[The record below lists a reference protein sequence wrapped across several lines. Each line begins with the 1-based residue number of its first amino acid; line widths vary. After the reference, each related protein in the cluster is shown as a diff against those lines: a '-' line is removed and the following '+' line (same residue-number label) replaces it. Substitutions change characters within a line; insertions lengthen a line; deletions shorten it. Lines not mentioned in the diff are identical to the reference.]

1 VTNKRGG
8 KAAFA
13 RGVCDLQKDGKPDCY
28 NSVAK
33 RTVSIEEAESRGWLH
48 FYDGKTACPQ
58 GHVAPRYIS
67 NHARCIDCARVAD
80 GLKPIYPG
88 TSFVDDLTGNPMY
101 VDPVARPEFDWTD
114 TKKRQLLDA
123 WINTTSFPTAI
134 EKIGAQP
141 KHVLDLLET
150 DAVFKADYEAARTKM
165 EQVQLWNM
173 EGAAAGGSDRMQ
185 LAMGANKFTQFGAK
199 TGVAGRPTVNSEQ
212 ARAELTQLLS
222 SARRTLAQRAGLA
235 DAARASR
242 SLGRPNAAA
251 ADPAGKPLEGSAV
264 LGQPYEHCDLVS
276 DTSSESGLPEAD
288 AALQTRRK
296 V

>member
-8 KAAFA
+8 KAEFA
-13 RGVCDLQKDGKPDCY
+13 RGVTDMQKDGRPDFY
-28 NSVAK
+28 NCVAK
-33 RTVSIEEAESRGWLH
+33 RTVSLEEAQNHGWLH
-48 FYDGKTACPQ
+48 YYDGKTACPQ
-58 GHVAPRYIS
+58 GHVASRYVS
-67 NHARCIDCARVAD
+67 NHARCVDCARVAD

-88 TSFVDDLTGNPMY
+88 TSFTDDLTGNPVY
-101 VDPVARPEFDWTD
+101 VDPVARPDFEWTD

-123 WINTTSFPTAI
+123 WINTTSFPAAI
-134 EKIGAQP
+134 TVIGAQP
-141 KHVLDLLET
+141 KHVLDILET

-199 TGVAGRPTVNSEQ
+199 TGLAGRPIVNSEQ

-222 SARRTLAQRAGLA
+222 SARRTLAQRTGLA

-242 SLGRPNAAA
+242 SVGRINVPA
-251 ADPAGKPLEGSAV
+251 ADSAGKPVERPAV
-264 LGQPYEHCDLVS
+264 LGQSHEHCDLV
-276 DTSSESGLPEAD
+276 
-288 AALQTRRK
+288 
-296 V
+296 